1 MGIAHFPA
9 RHDVHDHRMLN
20 VIIYVLSTYVITVVI
35 HIAVGKFLIEVSF
48 LDASVSQLGSDIS
61 DSVSYTTML
70 HGATPTA
77 VFVSYLC
84 ALLTT
89 ADTALCPT
97 RATAPPPTRSAEKVH
112 RVRESQ
118 SAW

>member
-48 LDASVSQLGSDIS
+48 LDASVSQLGSVTVYRILPCS
-61 DSVSYTTML
+61 TCTTWCYTYCCVCEL
-70 HGATPTA
+70 FVCTA
-77 VFVSYLC
+77 HYS
-84 ALLTT
+84 
-89 ADTALCPT
+89 
-97 RATAPPPTRSAEKVH
+97 
-112 RVRESQ
+112 
-118 SAW
+118 